1 MEWSKP
7 VKARRPMGF
16 IEPCIPTVAAKVPEG
31 PMWVHEIK
39 HDGYRLIVRRSGDR
53 VWLFTRRGYD
63 WSDRYPRI
71 VEAAKRLKG
80 SFVID
85 GETVVSIDT
94 ELLISRNCIPVN
106 TTSRRCCGRSISSN

>member
-1 MEWSKP
+1 
-7 VKARRPMGF
+7 
-16 IEPCIPTVAAKVPEG
+16 
-31 PMWVHEIK
+31 MWVHEIK

-53 VWLFTRRGYD
+53 VRLFTRRGYD

-85 GETVVSIDT
+85 GETVVSDKHGIADFEKVHSRDVAIADREGGYVEMPCVHCCPAT
-94 ELLISRNCIPVN
+94 CRGWKSDMLLTHGPI
-106 TTSRRCCGRSISSN
+106 